1 MALIRNIVRNPI
13 TKAIN
18 LLTAGGMPT
27 PPSDDGMPIGTV
39 LPYAGIVEPPGWIF
53 ARGQTL
59 NATTTPKYEKLFNII
74 GTTYG
79 GSGITSFS
87 VPDLRGRV
95 AVGRDNMGGATAGRI
110 TNAGSSIVGTTLGA
124 SGGSQDHTLSVTQ
137 IPAHGHSVSGS
148 TGSGSNVAG
157 ALLVETST
165 TGSASG
171 WAGHTPNRTNTLSGG
186 SRNDYP
192 GQAHTHSVSGT
203 AADTGGGLAHNN
215 TQPSLILNYIIKY

>member
-1 MALIRNIVRNPI
+1 MALIRSIVRNPI

-18 LLTAGGMPT
+18 LLTAGGLST
-27 PPSDDGMPIGTV
+27 PPADDGLPVGTV
-39 LPYAGIVEPPGWIF
+39 MPYAGIVEPPGWIF
-53 ARGQTL
+53 ARGQAL
-59 NATTTPKYEKLFNII
+59 NATASPVYAKLFNTI
-74 GTTYG
+74 GTVYG
-79 GSGITSFS
+79 GSGITNFS

-95 AVGRDNMGGATAGRI
+95 VVGRDNMGGTTAGRI
-110 TNAGSSIVGTTLGA
+110 TNTGSSIVGTTLGA
-124 SGGSQDHTLSVTQ
+124 SGGSENHTLSVTQ

-148 TGSGSNVAG
+148 TGGGSNVSG
-157 ALLVETST
+157 LLVETEAP
-165 TGSASG
+165 GSAGG
-171 WAGHTPNRTNTLSGG
+171 WSGHTPSRTNTLSGG

>member
-1 MALIRNIVRNPI
+1 MRPL
-13 TKAIN
+13 
-18 LLTAGGMPT
+18 
-27 PPSDDGMPIGTV
+27 PP
-39 LPYAGIVEPPGWIF
+39 
-53 ARGQTL
+53 R
-59 NATTTPKYEKLFNII
+59 YENLFNVI

-95 AVGRDNMGGATAGRI
+95 AVGRDNMGGTAAGRI
-110 TNAGSSIVGTTLGA
+110 TNTGSSIVGTTLGA
-124 SGGSQDHTLSVTQ
+124 SGGSENHTLSVTQ

-148 TGSGSNVAG
+148 TGSGSNVTGLLIETEAPGAAG
-157 ALLVETST
+157 VWS
-165 TGSASG
+165 
-171 WAGHTPNRTNTLSGG
+171 GHTPSRTNTLSGG